1 MSNWN
6 EMYFFQVGLIILY
19 DHVHPIGAF
28 AKNSTIDV
36 SLLFKSTSN
45 NFYCTF
51 KIFLRFWLAKI
62 PLIHHNKLLSTKF
75 GRILRFVK
83 NDVNCA
89 AKLPTEKTWGRGWDV
104 LVVSTKRRNIWLVL
118 QRRNERTIGLKYTKN
133 SKKTTWLTPSAIWR
147 IYAVLS
153 NPLSPKLADKQV
165 TEDELKIDRGKHV
178 LACF

>member
-1 MSNWN
+1 MCNWN

-45 NFYCTF
+45 NFYYTF

-89 AKLPTEKTWGRGWDV
+89 AKLPDYWTAYREDLRPRLRCFGSEYKKAEHLTRF
-104 LVVSTKRRNIWLVL
+104 TK
-118 QRRNERTIGLKYTKN
+118 
-133 SKKTTWLTPSAIWR
+133 KKWANYW
-147 IYAVLS
+147 
-153 NPLSPKLADKQV
+153 
-165 TEDELKIDRGKHV
+165 LKIYQEQQEDN
-178 LACF
+178 LTDAICYLENICSAEQPFIS